1 MEKTRI
7 DGIFRKGRCLEVPFF
22 QRSYVWSE
30 ENWERFLEDMENV
43 CINNKDYFMGTYILK
58 QQEVPSTCE
67 IGEIRTVIDGQQ
79 RFTTILIFF
88 YVLFQ
93 KQNQQSQFKELFFNR
108 SSRIGLKHN
117 HNDVEIFE
125 AIINGNLTEELKE
138 KYENNQVL
146 KAYNYFETNL
156 NIDKL
161 NANTLLNKLY
171 FVGIDVQQNE
181 DEQQIFDTIN
191 SLGVRLT
198 TAELL
203 KNYLFA
209 NLDDIQLYNETWK
222 SCFEKDLETK
232 NFWDELITS
241 GSKTRNNID
250 MLLYSYLSVFYK
262 KDFTID
268 SLFSSF
274 KDYLKEVDY
283 KNNKERILNQII
295 SYANLYRDNINT
307 ACCDEAL
314 QETSSSISRL
324 NIIFFGLDT
333 TTVIPYCLYVLKNSE
348 ILEQQK
354 IFEFLEAYIMRR
366 MVCDWST
373 KNYNNMFQSFIRSEI
388 LTAEALK
395 NEIYNTKKDF
405 SKNSKMPD
413 DEEIVNVVKN
423 TGHTNKKAKGILY
436 LLETASRNE
445 KHCTSL
451 LAFSKYDL
459 EHIMPQSWDINWKLK
474 DSSSENIKRRNEYIS
489 LLGNKT
495 ILSSRL
501 NRAIKNAEWKIKKT
515 GNGSKYGL
523 ERYASGL
530 ETFNFQDI
538 NEWNEDKIDERNV
551 KLANLINEYWIAK

>member
-7 DGIFRKGRCLEVPFF
+7 DSIFTKGRSLEIPFF

-43 CINNKDYFMGTYILK
+43 CINNKDYFMGTYIMK
-58 QQEVPSTCE
+58 QQDVPSTSE

-79 RFTTILIFF
+79 RFTTILLFF

-108 SSRIGLKHN
+108 SGRIVLKHN
-117 HNDVEIFE
+117 HNDIEIFE
-125 AIINGNLTEELKE
+125 ALINGNLSDSLKE
-138 KYENNQVL
+138 KYKDNQIL
-146 KAYNYFETNL
+146 KAYNYFDANL
-156 NIDKL
+156 NLNKL
-161 NANTLLNKLY
+161 NSNTLLNKLY
-171 FVGIDVQQNE
+171 FVGIDVLQNE

-209 NLDDIQLYNETWK
+209 NLDDIQLYNKTWK
-222 SCFEKDLETK
+222 KCFEEDLETK

-250 MLLYSYLSVFYK
+250 MLLYSYLSIFYK

-283 KNNKERILNQII
+283 KNNKESVLNQII
-295 SYANLYRDNINT
+295 SYANLYRDKINA

-333 TTVIPYCLYVLKNSE
+333 TTVIPYCLYVLKNSD

-354 IFEFLEAYIMRR
+354 IFNFLESYIMRR
-366 MVCDWST
+366 MVCD
-373 KNYNNMFQSFIRSEI
+373 
-388 LTAEALK
+388 
-395 NEIYNTKKDF
+395 
-405 SKNSKMPD
+405 
-413 DEEIVNVVKN
+413 
-423 TGHTNKKAKGILY
+423 
-436 LLETASRNE
+436 
-445 KHCTSL
+445 
-451 LAFSKYDL
+451 
-459 EHIMPQSWDINWKLK
+459 
-474 DSSSENIKRRNEYIS
+474 
-489 LLGNKT
+489 
-495 ILSSRL
+495 
-501 NRAIKNAEWKIKKT
+501 
-515 GNGSKYGL
+515 
-523 ERYASGL
+523 
-530 ETFNFQDI
+530 
-538 NEWNEDKIDERNV
+538 
-551 KLANLINEYWIAK
+551 

>member
-7 DGIFRKGRCLEVPFF
+7 DSIFTKGRNIEIPFF

-43 CINNKDYFMGTYILK
+43 CLNKKDYFMGTYIMK
-58 QQEVPSTCE
+58 QQEVPSTYE

-79 RFTTILIFF
+79 RFTTILLFF

-108 SSRIGLKHN
+108 SGHIGLKHN

-125 AIINGNLTEELKE
+125 AIINDNLTDMVKE
-138 KYENNQVL
+138 KYQNNQIL

-156 NIDKL
+156 NVNKL
-161 NANTLLNKLY
+161 NSNILLNKLY

-203 KNYLFA
+203 KNYLFS
-209 NLDDIQLYNETWK
+209 NVDDIQLYNKTWK
-222 SCFEKDLETK
+222 ECFEKNIEIK

-250 MLLYSYLSVFYK
+250 MLLYSYLSIFYK
-262 KDFTID
+262 KEFTID

-283 KNNKERILNQII
+283 KNNKETILNQII
-295 SYANLYRDNINT
+295 SYANLYRDNINAT
-307 ACCDEAL
+307 CCEETL
-314 QETSSSISRL
+314 QDKTSSINRL

-333 TTVIPYCLYVLKNSE
+333 TTMIPYCLYVLKNSDKQ
-348 ILEQQK
+348 EQKK
-354 IFEFLEAYIMRR
+354 IFKFLESYIMRR

-388 LTAEALK
+388 LTADALK
-395 NEIYNTKKDF
+395 DEIFNTKKDF

-413 DEEIVNVVKN
+413 NKEISEAISHN
-423 TGHTNKKAKGILY
+423 GHTNKKAKGILY
-436 LLETASRNE
+436 LIETALRDD

-451 LAFSKYDL
+451 LALSKYDL
-459 EHIMPQSWDINWKLK
+459 EHILPQNWQSNWKMQ
-474 DSSSENIKRRNEYIS
+474 DMTPENIQTRNEYIN

-495 ILSSRL
+495 ILTSRL
-501 NRAIKNAEWKIKKT
+501 NRAIKNAEWKIKKS
-515 GNGSKYGL
+515 GDEKHSGLDKY
-523 ERYASGL
+523 AAGL
-530 ETFNFQDI
+530 ETFEFQ
-538 NEWNEDKIDERNV
+538 NLDKWDETEIENRNTR
-551 KLANLINEYWIAK
+551 LSNLINQIWNII